1 MGWSSKFRAAWPILF
16 AGAIPEVMSLV
27 PKPLSSQRTKKC
39 LFMFKMKILLLP
51 SIATKNDLH
60 SVTKDVSINFGMNLC
75 WLRKKRNKH
84 PFWTPL
90 RKKIFKTFKN
100 KIGSSNAIFRLHH
113 AASQT
118 DDTQVF
124 VDVFGYFMFPAG
136 KKKKTYTA
144 LPNWLTWFTW
154 KWGGAWNS
162 RSFQQWFHHHF

>member
-1 MGWSSKFRAAWPILF
+1 
-16 AGAIPEVMSLV
+16 
-27 PKPLSSQRTKKC
+27 
-39 LFMFKMKILLLP
+39 MFKMKILLLP

-84 PFWTPL
+84 PFWTPW

-124 VDVFGYFMFPAG
+124 VDVFGYLMFPAG
-136 KKKKTYTA
+136 KKKNVYRPSK
-144 LPNWLTWFTW
+144 LINMIHLKMGRCLEF
-154 KWGGAWNS
+154 
-162 RSFQQWFHHHF
+162 

>member
-1 MGWSSKFRAAWPILF
+1 
-16 AGAIPEVMSLV
+16 MSLV

-90 RKKIFKTFKN
+90 RKKSSKRSKTKLEAQMP
-100 KIGSSNAIFRLHH
+100 SSDSIMLLLRPMIHRFLL
-113 AASQT
+113 
-118 DDTQVF
+118 
-124 VDVFGYFMFPAG
+124 MFSGISCFQPE
-136 KKKKTYTA
+136 KKKNVYRPSK
-144 LPNWLTWFTW
+144 LINMIHLKMGRCLEF
-154 KWGGAWNS
+154 
-162 RSFQQWFHHHF
+162 